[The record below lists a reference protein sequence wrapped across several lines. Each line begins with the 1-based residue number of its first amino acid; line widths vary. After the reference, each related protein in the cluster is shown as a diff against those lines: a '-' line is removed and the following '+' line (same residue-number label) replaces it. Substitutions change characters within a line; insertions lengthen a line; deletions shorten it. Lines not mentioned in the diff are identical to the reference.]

1 MRAFVPYLHRV
12 SDGNHPGATHV
23 VHLHHG
29 EVREMTIYPEEAGF
43 LRSPCGLLQRLREIH
58 S

>member
-1 MRAFVPYLHRV
+1 MLLSLICIGSAMATT
-12 SDGNHPGATHV
+12 PGRRMWYTV
-23 VHLHHG
+23 HHG